1 MGILYLMLAVQSC
14 CPIEFDFE
22 GVFNS
27 KIINNINYIIY
38 NIYFM
43 FICIFR
49 HQYQL
54 QTHSS
59 HTFFSTFNAFNYS
72 PCLSFSLTLSPS
84 GSTYLLPA
92 VALTFSISLICL
104 LSSVHCSLFTVHCPQ
119 SSTLP
124 GTRQF
129 AFYDICFARVSLAFC
144 SRVLGQKTFYS
155 DCQLQLH
162 CLLFPA
168 SLSSPTPLVLHS
180 SSRSQVPIGN
190 FTLQI
195 EQQKNFHFN

>member
-1 MGILYLMLAVQSC
+1 MFSTLKLYIISIILYTIYIWSFSAYFA
-14 CPIEFDFE
+14 I
-22 GVFNS
+22 
-27 KIINNINYIIY
+27 NINCKHILLILSSPLS
-38 NIYFM
+38 M
-43 FICIFR
+43 
-49 HQYQL
+49 
-54 QTHSS
+54 HSTWQS
-59 HTFFSTFNAFNYS
+59 FNYS
-72 PCLSFSLTLSPS
+72 PCLPFSFTLSPS
-84 GSTYLLPA
+84 GCTYLLPA

-104 LSSVHCSLFTVHCPQ
+104 LSSVHCSLFTVHSPL

-168 SLSSPTPLVLHS
+168 SLSHSPPAPQLITQS
-180 SSRSQVPIGN
+180 SANRQ
-190 FTLQI
+190 
-195 EQQKNFHFN
+195 FHFANRTTKKLSF

>member
-1 MGILYLMLAVQSC
+1 MFSTLKLYIISIILYTTYILCLSAYF
-14 CPIEFDFE
+14 PI
-22 GVFNS
+22 
-27 KIINNINYIIY
+27 NINCKHILLILSSPLS
-38 NIYFM
+38 M
-43 FICIFR
+43 
-49 HQYQL
+49 
-54 QTHSS
+54 HSTCQS
-59 HTFFSTFNAFNYS
+59 FNYS

-104 LSSVHCSLFTVHCPQ
+104 LSSVHCSLFTVHSPL

-168 SLSSPTPLVLHS
+168 SLSSPTPLLLHS

>member
-27 KIINNINYIIY
+27 KIIYNSIILYTIYILSFSAYFAININCKHILLILSSPLS
-38 NIYFM
+38 M
-43 FICIFR
+43 
-49 HQYQL
+49 
-54 QTHSS
+54 HSTWQS
-59 HTFFSTFNAFNYS
+59 FNYS
-72 PCLSFSLTLSPS
+72 PCLSISFTLSPS
-84 GSTYLLPA
+84 GCTYLLPA

-104 LSSVHCSLFTVHCPQ
+104 LSSVHCSLFTVHSPL

-168 SLSSPTPLVLHS
+168 SLPSPQLITQSSAN
-180 SSRSQVPIGN
+180 RQ
-190 FTLQI
+190 
-195 EQQKNFHFN
+195 FHFANRTTKKLSF